1 MRSGVSSGARY
12 RSLVGI
18 TSAKLVHVPP
28 IGCTRLNGA
37 LMLAVTTSTRVY
49 LYMHDVDMRRS
60 YDGLMAIV
68 QSEFA
73 RDIRLGDY
81 FMFVNKRRDRIKIL
95 WWDRDGLA
103 IFMKRL
109 ESGSVQKPVV
119 DSSTK
124 SLIID
129 QTQLSMLL
137 SGIDV
142 SNIKR
147 RKRYEVNAETLA
159 QLS

>member
-1 MRSGVSSGARY
+1 
-12 RSLVGI
+12 
-18 TSAKLVHVPP
+18 
-28 IGCTRLNGA
+28 
-37 LMLAVTTSTRVY
+37 MLAVTTSTRVY

-68 QSEFA
+68 QSGTRSRHSA
-73 RDIRLGDY
+73 WRLLHVRQQETRSHQDS
-81 FMFVNKRRDRIKIL
+81 

-129 QTQLSMLL
+129 QTQL
-137 SGIDV
+137 
-142 SNIKR
+142 
-147 RKRYEVNAETLA
+147 
-159 QLS
+159 